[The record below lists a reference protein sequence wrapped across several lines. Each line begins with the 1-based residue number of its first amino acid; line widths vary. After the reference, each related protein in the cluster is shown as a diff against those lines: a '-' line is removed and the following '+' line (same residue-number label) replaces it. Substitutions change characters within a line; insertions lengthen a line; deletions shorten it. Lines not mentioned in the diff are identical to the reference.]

1 LKLNF
6 FRQSRDSLLS
16 RYITLSP
23 NGAVSKDPNAI
34 KMTYGG
40 MLKLRV
46 HIHYLVH
53 CAIAKMSTIAARY
66 SFIRRQFDSKEG
78 KDQPETL
85 VINYQMQQVKI
96 VPAVSATWAH
106 LVTNLALQDIY
117 ETFKVELA

>member
-1 LKLNF
+1 
-6 FRQSRDSLLS
+6 
-16 RYITLSP
+16 
-23 NGAVSKDPNAI
+23 
-34 KMTYGG
+34 
-40 MLKLRV
+40 MLKLRI

-53 CAIAKMSTIAARY
+53 CAIGKMSTIAARY

-117 ETFKVELA
+117 ETFKIELA